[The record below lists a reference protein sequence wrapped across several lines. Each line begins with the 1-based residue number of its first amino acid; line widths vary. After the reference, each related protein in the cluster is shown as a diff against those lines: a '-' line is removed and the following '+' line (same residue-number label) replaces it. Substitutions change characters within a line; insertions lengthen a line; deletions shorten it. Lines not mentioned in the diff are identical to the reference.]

1 MSFPPSGQIAGW
13 GRHSVAGVEV
23 RSEDLEGASRD
34 VPLSRGL
41 GRSYGDASL
50 PAADR
55 PRALNTTLADR
66 ILGFDEQT
74 GVLHAEAGLSLE
86 EMNRL
91 FLPRRWFTPVTPGTK
106 YVTLGG
112 MVASDVHGKGQH
124 RQGCFGHHVLALR
137 MRVADGRVLVCGPDQ
152 ERELF
157 LATVGGMGLT
167 GHILEVTVRMQ
178 RVPSPWIVQRSERI
192 PNLDAFLAGLERA
205 AEEWPYTVGWID
217 CLAQGASMG
226 RGNLISGRWA
236 TPEEAPAHPPKPGRR
251 FQLSFD
257 YPSWVLNRASIAAFN
272 ELKYRSQ
279 IRASSDSVVDPEGFF
294 YPLDRIRHWNR
305 LYGTRG
311 FTQYQCVLP
320 REAGPQAVHRLMS
333 TLTQRGGAS
342 FLAVIKDFGRDGAGM
357 ISFPRPGITLALDIP
372 LRDDTQALVDALNQ
386 QVIADGG
393 RVYLTKDS
401 LTRADDFRRMDG
413 ARVDAF
419 NAVRDRWDPERR
431 FKSAL
436 SVRLLGDRL
445 S

>member
-1 MSFPPSGQIAGW
+1 MTSSPTGQIAGW

-23 RSEDLEGASRD
+23 RSEDLEAASRD

-236 TPEEAPAHPPKPGRR
+236 TPEEAPADPPKPGRR

-279 IRASSDSVVDPEGFF
+279 LRASSDSVVDPEGFF

>member
-1 MSFPPSGQIAGW
+1 MTPPPSGQIAGW
-13 GRHSVAGVEV
+13 GRHSVSGVEL
-23 RSEDLEGASRD
+23 RSEDLESASQQ

-50 PAADR
+50 PPADA

-66 ILGFDEQT
+66 ILGFDEAT
-74 GVLHAEAGLSLE
+74 GLLHAEAGLSLE

-124 RQGCFGHHVLALR
+124 RQGCFGHHVTALR
-137 MRVADGRVLVCGPDQ
+137 MRVADGRVLVCTPEQHAD
-152 ERELF
+152 LF
-157 LATVGGMGLT
+157 AATIGGMGLT
-167 GHILEVTVRMQ
+167 GHILEVSVRMQ
-178 RVPSPWIVQRSERI
+178 RVPSPWIKQRSERI
-192 PNLDAFLAGLERA
+192 PNLDAFLRGLERA
-205 AEEWPYTVGWID
+205 AHDWPYTVGWID
-217 CLAQGASMG
+217 CLATGASMG
-226 RGNLISGRWA
+226 RGNLISGHWA
-236 TPEEAPAHPPKPGRR
+236 QPDEAPPNAPRPARR

-279 IRASSDSVVDPEGFF
+279 LRASSESVVDPEGFF

-320 REAGPQAVHRLMS
+320 REAGPDAVYRVME
-333 TLTQRGGAS
+333 TLTARGGAS

-357 ISFPRPGITLALDIP
+357 LSFPRPGTTLALDIP
-372 LRDDTQALVDALNQ
+372 LRDGTQALVDALNE
-386 QVIADGG
+386 QVIREGG
-393 RVYLTKDS
+393 RIYLTKDS
-401 LTRADDFRRMDG
+401 LTRAEHFRAMDG

>member
-1 MSFPPSGQIAGW
+1 
-13 GRHSVAGVEV
+13 V
-23 RSEDLEGASRD
+23 RSEDLESASQR

-50 PAADR
+50 PPADA

-124 RQGCFGHHVLALR
+124 RQGCFGHHVVALR
-137 MRVADGRVLVCGPDQ
+137 MRVADGRVLVCTPEQHPD
-152 ERELF
+152 LF
-157 LATVGGMGLT
+157 AATLGGMGLT
-167 GHILEVTVRMQ
+167 GHILEVSVRLQ

-192 PNLDAFLAGLERA
+192 PNLSAFLTGLERA
-205 AEEWPYTVGWID
+205 AHDWPYTVGWID
-217 CLAQGASMG
+217 CLATGASMG

-236 TPEEAPAHPPKPGRR
+236 LPHEAPSHAPRPGRR

-279 IRASSDSVVDPEGFF
+279 VRAFSEGVVDPEGFF

-305 LYGTRG
+305 LYGARG

-320 REAGPQAVHRLMS
+320 REAGPEAVYRVMQ
-333 TLTQRGGAS
+333 TLTARGGAS
-342 FLAVIKDFGRDGAGM
+342 FLAVIKDFGRDGAGLL
-357 ISFPRPGITLALDIP
+357 SFPRPGTTLALDIP
-372 LRDDTQALVDALNQ
+372 LRDDTQALVDALNE
-386 QVIADGG
+386 QVIRDGG

-401 LTRADDFRRMDG
+401 LTRADHFRQMDG
-413 ARVDAF
+413 ERVDAF
-419 NAVRDRWDPERR
+419 NGVRDHWDPERR

-436 SVRLLGDRL
+436 SVRLLGDRT

>member
-1 MSFPPSGQIAGW
+1 MTAPQTGQLAGW

-23 RSEDLEGASRD
+23 RSEDLEAASRD

-124 RQGCFGHHVLALR
+124 RQGCFGHHVLRLR
-137 MRVADGRVLVCGPDQ
+137 MRVADGRVLECGPDQ

-178 RVPSPWIVQRSERI
+178 RVPSPWIYQRSERI
-192 PNLDAFLAGLERA
+192 PNLDAFLKGLERA
-205 AEEWPYTVGWID
+205 AEDWPYTVGWID

-236 TPEEAPAHPPKPGRR
+236 TPEEAPADPPKPGRR

-279 IRASSDSVVDPEGFF
+279 LRASSDSVVDPEGFF

>member
-1 MSFPPSGQIAGW
+1 M
-13 GRHSVAGVEV
+13 
-23 RSEDLEGASRD
+23 
-34 VPLSRGL
+34 PLSRGL

-236 TPEEAPAHPPKPGRR
+236 TPEEAPADPPKPGRR

-279 IRASSDSVVDPEGFF
+279 LRASSDSVVDPEGFF
-294 YPLDRIRHWNR
+294 YPLDHIRHWNR

>member
-1 MSFPPSGQIAGW
+1 MTSSPTGQIAGW

-23 RSEDLEGASRD
+23 RSEDLERASRD

-236 TPEEAPAHPPKPGRR
+236 TPEEAPADPPKPGRR

-279 IRASSDSVVDPEGFF
+279 LRASSDSVVDPEGFF